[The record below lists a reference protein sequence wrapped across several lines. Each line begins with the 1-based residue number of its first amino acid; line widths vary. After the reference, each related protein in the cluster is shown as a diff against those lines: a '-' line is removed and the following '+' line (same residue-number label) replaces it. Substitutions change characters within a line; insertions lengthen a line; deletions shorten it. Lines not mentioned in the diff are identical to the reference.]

1 MNDIHGRWNES
12 NWKKRFF
19 TIWIGQAFSLF
30 GSSLVG
36 FALIWWL
43 TQTTGS
49 ATVLATASL
58 VGMLPQLALMPL
70 AGVVVDRYNRRFL
83 IIAADSTIALV
94 TLALALMFLS
104 GAAQIWHVYVA
115 LFVRSA
121 AGAFHWPS
129 MQSSTSLM
137 VPDKHLARIAGANQT
152 LMGAMGIIAPPL
164 GALLLAVMP
173 VYGILL
179 IDVVTALIAVL
190 PLLFISIPL
199 PKRTVAPQHAQQTAA
214 GAPSMWQDLR
224 EGVRYVVG
232 WRVLFLLM
240 LIASLL
246 NFLFN
251 PAFTLTPILVTREF
265 GGQALELGWVNS
277 AWGAGVVAGGLALS
291 VWGGFKRRIIT
302 SMMGVF
308 GMGIGT
314 LVLGLAPAPFLGLSI
329 AGMLIAGFMNPIAN
343 GPLMAI
349 FQANVEPQMQGR
361 VLSLISLIA
370 GGMSPLS
377 LLIAGPLADALGVRV
392 WYAIAGVGAI
402 IMAGVAMLTP
412 AIMNLEQERKQRN
425 AESALAMP
433 ATTVIADE
441 AAM

>member
-1 MNDIHGRWNES
+1 
-12 NWKKRFF
+12 
-19 TIWIGQAFSLF
+19 
-30 GSSLVG
+30 
-36 FALIWWL
+36 
-43 TQTTGS
+43 
-49 ATVLATASL
+49 
-58 VGMLPQLALMPL
+58 
-70 AGVVVDRYNRRFL
+70 
-83 IIAADSTIALV
+83 
-94 TLALALMFLS
+94 
-104 GAAQIWHVYVA
+104 
-115 LFVRSA
+115 
-121 AGAFHWPS
+121 
-129 MQSSTSLM
+129 
-137 VPDKHLARIAGANQT
+137 
-152 LMGAMGIIAPPL
+152 
-164 GALLLAVMP
+164 
-173 VYGILL
+173 
-179 IDVVTALIAVL
+179 
-190 PLLFISIPL
+190 
-199 PKRTVAPQHAQQTAA
+199 
-214 GAPSMWQDLR
+214 MWQDLR

-232 WRVLFLLM
+232 WRGLFLLM

-302 SMMGVF
+302 SMLGVF

-370 GGMSPLS
+370 GAMSPLS

-425 AESALAMP
+425 AEIAIAMP
-433 ATTVIADE
+433 ASTVIADE